1 MNNHPIVMT
10 IPAIADNLSII
21 RSVLYALAVKA
32 GFSYEEI
39 EDMKVAVT
47 EACSNVIQHAYGDQE
62 GFIRIS
68 FQWKDVDLYITIKD
82 DGAGVREE
90 GESTIRQGLHAI
102 PLVEASIGGLGI
114 YMMHALMDKV
124 EVKRL
129 NGTEVVLIKRLGRIE
144 EIV

>member
-1 MNNHPIVMT
+1 MNKHPIVMT
-10 IPAIADNLSII
+10 LPAIADNLGVI
-21 RSVLYALAVKA
+21 RSVLYTVAAKA

-47 EACSNVIQHAYGDQE
+47 EACSNVIQHAYRDQE
-62 GFIRIS
+62 GFIRIA
-68 FQWKDVDLYITIKD
+68 FQWMDAALHISVKD
-82 DGAGVREE
+82 DGSGVREE
-90 GESTIRQGLHAI
+90 ERAIRQGLHAI
-102 PLVEASIGGLGI
+102 PLVEASVGGLGI

-124 EVKRL
+124 EVKQH